1 MKVEQFLNRNQFRLY
16 DTDINILQSY
26 NSKVVEITNYR
37 GCVQCIKLGCDWDY
51 STTTSKHVYAFLDEY
66 SKVRICGITNKRK
79 YINDL
84 IKECKQN
91 QRECIDKHGYV
102 IVYDE
107 EMVEEELDYERTI

>member
-16 DTDINILQSY
+16 GDYKDILQSY
-26 NSKVVEITNYR
+26 DSKVVEITNNP
-37 GCVQCIKLGCDWDY
+37 GCVQCIILGRDWDY

-66 SKVRICGITNKRK
+66 SKVRIYGVKNKRK

-84 IKECKQN
+84 LKEYKK
-91 QRECIDKHGYV
+91 DKEEFINKHNYI

-107 EMVEEELDYERTI
+107 NMV